1 MMQRTIA
8 RLYSDERGG
17 VLVESTVMLTIL
29 FIFTLGSVDFLMAMY
44 QWGAATKA
52 VQHGARIASVS
63 APVDST
69 FPSITG
75 MEGGVAVGTFPPA
88 TFTARAC
95 AGTNATSGACTP
107 SGTYDVAAMNTI
119 VYGRKRLGTC
129 TVSGS
134 YCAGMNDMFYRVK
147 PENVRITYSYSGIG
161 FAGRPYVQVPS
172 IEVTLINLPF
182 QFYFIGWLFPA
193 RNIHPVATAM
203 GEDLCSQSS
212 SCTILGWTTAG
223 G

>member
-44 QWGAATKA
+44 QWSAATKA

-69 FPSITG
+69 FTAITG

-95 AGTNATSGACTP
+95 AGTNATSGTCTN
-107 SGTYDVAAMNTI
+107 GTYSAAAMDVI
-119 VYGRKRLGTC
+119 VYGRRSLGTC

-134 YCAGMNDMFYRVK
+134 YCAGMHDMFYRVK
-147 PENVRITYSYSGIG
+147 PENVSVTYSYSGIG

-193 RNIHPVATAM
+193 RNIHPVATAT
-203 GEDLCSQSS
+203 GEDLCSQST

>member
-1 MMQRTIA
+1 MEVETSMTRATVVLTLVTVSGSWLIA
-8 RLYSDERGG
+8 QETKPVPKDAVRVSIPGC
-17 VLVESTVMLTIL
+17 
-29 FIFTLGSVDFLMAMY
+29 AK
-44 QWGAATKA
+44 GAAFT
-52 VQHGARIASVS
+52 
-63 APVDST
+63 
-69 FPSITG
+69 
-75 MEGGVAVGTFPPA
+75 
-88 TFTARAC
+88 TAR
-95 AGTNATSGACTP
+95 P
-107 SGTYDVAAMNTI
+107 SADQPGTYDVAAMNTI